1 VSQPPSTDWR
11 KSSRSQE
18 GDGNCV
24 QVAAVVSGQERIE
37 G

>member
-1 VSQPPSTDWR
+1 MYQPPSGDWR

-24 QVAAVVSGQERIE
+24 EVSVVAEPQRP
-37 G
+37 

>member
-1 VSQPPSTDWR
+1 MSQPSATDWR

-24 QVAAVVSGQERIE
+24 EIAIVTVQEQIKR
-37 G
+37 